1 MKKHGYLEKLLNGE
15 KIEWRT
21 LGEVC
26 EIANSA
32 RRPIRSNLRVAGN
45 TPYYGA
51 NNIQDYVEGYTHD
64 GEYVLIAEDG
74 SASIERYSIQWVT
87 GKFWANNHIHIVRGK
102 NGLNS
107 RFLFHYLSAFNF
119 ISFLTGLPRAK
130 LTKTNLEKI
139 KIPIPPLSV
148 QKKIVQIL
156 DLYTK
161 IWYELT
167 YELTVRL
174 SQYNYYRDKLLTFDD
189 GVEWKKLGDI
199 GEIIRGN
206 GLQKKDFTE
215 TGVPAIHYGQIYTK
229 FGLCADKTF
238 SFVSEELAKKLKV
251 AKTND
256 LLIATTSENDEDVI
270 KPLAWL
276 GEKSVISGDMML
288 FRHDENVKYLAYYF
302 QTADFQFQKK
312 KYITGTKVRRISKD
326 NLAKIKIPIPS
337 LEEQQRIVN
346 ILDKFDT
353 LTNSITDGLPKEIEL
368 RQKQYEYYRNLLLD
382 FPMED

>member
-1 MKKHGYLEKLLNGE
+1 MKKHDYLEKLLNGA
-15 KIEWRT
+15 KVEWKP
-21 LGEVC
+21 LGEIC

-74 SASIERYSIQWVT
+74 SACIERYSIQWIT
-87 GKFWANNHIHIVRGK
+87 GKFWANNHIHIVCGK

-119 ISFLTGLPRAK
+119 IPFLTGLPRAK
-130 LTKTNLEKI
+130 LTRTNLEKI

-148 QKKIVQIL
+148 QKEIVQIL

-161 IWYELT
+161 IW

-189 GVEWKKLGDI
+189 EVEWKKLGDI

-215 TGVPAIHYGQIYTK
+215 TGFPAIHYGQIYTK

-337 LEEQQRIVN
+337 LEEQQRVVN

-382 FPMED
+382 FPKI